1 MDPLL
6 ASIIVLVVFSLL
18 IFLIGRSARWFAL
31 VGGAVAA
38 YLVLRW
44 LGVI

>member
-6 ASIIVLVVFSLL
+6 ASIIALVAFALL
-18 IFLIGRSARWFAL
+18 IFLAGRSARWFAV
-31 VGGAVAA
+31 VGGAVAV
-38 YLVLRW
+38 YLVLTW